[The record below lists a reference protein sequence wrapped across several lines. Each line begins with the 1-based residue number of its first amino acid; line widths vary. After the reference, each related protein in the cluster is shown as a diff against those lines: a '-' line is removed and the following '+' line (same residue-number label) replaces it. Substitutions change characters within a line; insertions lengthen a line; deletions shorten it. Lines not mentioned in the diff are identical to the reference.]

1 LDKALGDSVRP
12 FVLHDIR
19 RTVAT
24 MMAEGDEEGEQ
35 NRDGDE
41 RHGNRRGDAD
51 GPRLGIQPHVIEAL
65 LNHES
70 GHKAGIAGVY
80 NRAKYRRE
88 VRAALALWADT
99 VRALVD
105 GGERKIVPLPA
116 AG

>member
-1 LDKALGDSVRP
+1 
-12 FVLHDIR
+12 
-19 RTVAT
+19 
-24 MMAEGDEEGEQ
+24 M
-35 NRDGDE
+35 
-41 RHGNRRGDAD
+41 
-51 GPRLGIQPHVIEAL
+51 GIQPHVIEAL

-70 GHKAGIAGVY
+70 GHKAGVAGVY